1 MKGTSGTRA
10 IERNENG
17 KIISSQ
23 WLVDS
28 ETGESLAPQP
38 GQNVFLTIDI
48 DLQQQVEEIL
58 ANGVAGLQ
66 SKETEGAACV
76 VLDVNSGDVLASASY
91 PTYSLSTF
99 SQDYNEL
106 AEDPLKPLLNRAL
119 QGLYPPGSTF
129 KMITAIAALEL
140 GIVEPDTQINDK
152 GVYTFY
158 SSPQPQCWYYRQYR
172 KTHGLQ
178 NGSQAIMNSCNYYFY
193 EVGRLVGIERLD
205 QYAAMF
211 GLGQKTGIEL
221 TEQAGVVAS
230 PEFTESLGGTWYE
243 GNILSVAIGQES
255 TQVTPIQLANYIA
268 TLVNGGTRYSTHL
281 LKTVKSNDF
290 SQVTYNYEPKVVGE
304 VEMEEENRQAVM
316 EGMLMLTTEG
326 SVSSAFKDVPVSV
339 GAKTGSAQVSAQT
352 NSNAVFV
359 CFAPYDD
366 PQIAV
371 AIAVEH
377 GGSGSELGKIA
388 AQIVT
393 AYFSVQGEQGTI
405 TQENTLV
412 P

>member
-1 MKGTSGTRA
+1 
-10 IERNENG
+10 
-17 KIISSQ
+17 
-23 WLVDS
+23 
-28 ETGESLAPQP
+28 
-38 GQNVFLTIDI
+38 
-48 DLQQQVEEIL
+48 
-58 ANGVAGLQ
+58 
-66 SKETEGAACV
+66 
-76 VLDVNSGDVLASASY
+76 
-91 PTYSLSTF
+91 
-99 SQDYNEL
+99 
-106 AEDPLKPLLNRAL
+106 
-119 QGLYPPGSTF
+119 
-129 KMITAIAALEL
+129 MITAIAALEL

-178 NGSQAIMNSCNYYFY
+178 NVSQAIMNSCNYYFY

-388 AQIVT
+388 ARSSPPTSPSRGSRAPSPRRTPWCPEFFPFTT
-393 AYFSVQGEQGTI
+393 ARRF
-405 TQENTLV
+405 
-412 P
+412 